1 MAIILGF
8 TKTKYFGVCLKSMI
22 FLGGG
27 GQLVMPGSFGGTE
40 LMLGPSLCSRKN
52 QSTQPQPRI
61 VGRL

>member
-27 GQLVMPGSFGGTE
+27 GGAT
-40 LMLGPSLCSRKN
+40 CHAR
-52 QSTQPQPRI
+52 
-61 VGRL
+61 